1 MISCRYLLPSTIWDG
16 MPIKKGYRES
26 SRDLMRKFY
35 EKNNYPTLEERR
47 LIAEQS
53 GLNIGKGSFGKG
65 SFLIQT
71 LWSLLPV
78 KWSDL
83 EKLLQNK

>member
-1 MISCRYLLPSTIWDG
+1 

-53 GLNIGKGSFGKG
+53 GLNIGR
-65 SFLIQT
+65 
-71 LWSLLPV
+71 LPEV
-78 KWSDL
+78 
-83 EKLLQNK
+83 NNF

>member
-1 MISCRYLLPSTIWDG
+1 

-53 GLNIGKGSFGKG
+53 GLNIG
-65 SFLIQT
+65 I
-71 LWSLLPV
+71 
-78 KWSDL
+78 DL
-83 EKLLQNK
+83 DHFHFRWL

>member
-1 MISCRYLLPSTIWDG
+1 

-47 LIAEQS
+47 LIAEQT
-53 GLNIGKGSFGKG
+53 GLNIGKSEVNFNSFYDRFSIK
-65 SFLIQT
+65 
-71 LWSLLPV
+71 SLS
-78 KWSDL
+78 KN
-83 EKLLQNK
+83 EQFQNK

>member
-1 MISCRYLLPSTIWDG
+1 MDFTSTFRHFSRNVPVLFRYQLPATIWDG

-53 GLNIGKGSFGKG
+53 GLNIGR
-65 SFLIQT
+65 
-71 LWSLLPV
+71 LPEV
-78 KWSDL
+78 
-83 EKLLQNK
+83 NNF

>member
-1 MISCRYLLPSTIWDG
+1 

-53 GLNIGKGSFGKG
+53 GLNIGKSEVNFNSFYDRFSIK
-65 SFLIQT
+65 FLSKNEQF
-71 LWSLLPV
+71 
-78 KWSDL
+78 
-83 EKLLQNK
+83 QNK

>member
-1 MISCRYLLPSTIWDG
+1 MLPATIWDG

-53 GLNIGKGSFGKG
+53 GLNIGKGSFGGLK
-65 SFLIQT
+65 T
-71 LWSLLPV
+71 LWYLLPF
-78 KWSDL
+78 KWTDL

>member
-1 MISCRYLLPSTIWDG
+1 

-53 GLNIGKGSFGKG
+53 GLNIGNNFSLKTTFILDGYKNSVFGIGKVDFFIFKGS
-65 SFLIQT
+65 
-71 LWSLLPV
+71 
-78 KWSDL
+78 SDL
-83 EKLLQNK
+83 

>member
-1 MISCRYLLPSTIWDG
+1 MLPATIWDG

-53 GLNIGKGSFGKG
+53 GLNIGKGSF
-65 SFLIQT
+65 LIQT